1 MAQLVSLNP
10 TSGELLAELETTTN
24 AEIDQI
30 VARSHKALPA
40 WRELTVKQ
48 RAEYILKGYENI
60 LANRKEVEQL
70 IHDEMGKTPAEAER
84 EVSYY
89 CGNIGNLVEEVN
101 EALISTTHNDGTTE
115 TTTFYDALGVCAS
128 ITPWNFPL
136 GMPHTLMMP
145 SLLAGNTVIFKPS
158 EEVPL
163 IGLKYAELLNTHL
176 PKDVFQ
182 VVIGTG
188 EQGKYLVESD
198 VQLITFTG
206 SQATGKHILNS
217 ASKDL
222 KRVLLELG
230 GKDPLLVLE
239 DADIEAAAKF
249 GANNSFRN
257 AGQVCV
263 STEKI
268 FVHESHYDKF
278 LELFIEEVQK
288 VCVGSMINKRQKDH
302 VVKQVQEAVEKG
314 AKIVFGEVNV
324 DDTNLFTPVV
334 LTDLTSEMNIMI
346 DETFG
351 PVACIA
357 KVGSTEEA
365 LQKANKGNYALGAAI
380 FSQDIESAKKLA
392 HRMKSGMVGI
402 NRGPGGAKG
411 SAWVGAGQSGY
422 GFHGSKEGHRQF
434 TQLRIVSAPL

>member
-1 MAQLVSLNP
+1 MSTLKSLNP
-10 TSGELLAELETTTN
+10 TTGELISEIKVTTH
-24 AEIDQI
+24 AEIDQM
-30 VARSHKALPA
+30 VKQAHAALPR
-40 WRELTVKQ
+40 WRSLTVRE
-48 RAEYILKGYENI
+48 RADYILRGYQNI
-60 LANRKEVEQL
+60 LAHRKNMEQL
-70 IHDEMGKTPAEAER
+70 IHDEMGKTLNEAEK

-89 CGNIGNLVEEVN
+89 CGGIENLIAEVD
-101 EALISTTHNDGTTE
+101 EALQANTYNDGTTE
-115 TTTFYDALGVCAS
+115 TTIFYEPFGVCAS

-145 SLLAGNTVIFKPS
+145 SLLSGNTVLFKPS

-163 IGLKYAELLNTHL
+163 IGIKYAELLNQAL
-176 PKDVFQ
+176 PKDVLQ
-182 VVIGTG
+182 VVIGAG
-188 EQGKYLVESD
+188 EEGKHLVESD

-217 ASKDL
+217 ASKEL

-268 FVHESHYDKF
+268 FVHETVYDQF
-278 LELFIEEVQK
+278 MELFISEVKK
-288 VCVGSMINKRQKDH
+288 VSIGSMINKRQKDH
-302 VVKQVQEAVEKG
+302 VIKQVQEAIKMG
-314 AKIVFGEVNV
+314 AQIAYGEVNT
-324 DDTNLFTPVV
+324 DESNLFTPVV
-334 LTDLTSEMNIMI
+334 LTDVTSDMNIMI

-357 KVGSTEEA
+357 KVSSSEEA
-365 LQKANKGNYALGAAI
+365 IKEANRGNYALGASI
-380 FSQDIESAKKLA
+380 FSKNRESAMKLA
-392 HRMKSGMVGI
+392 PLLKSGMVGI
-402 NRGPGGAKG
+402 NRGPGGGKG
-411 SAWVGAGQSGY
+411 SPWVGAAQSGY

-434 TQLRIVSAPL
+434 AQLRVISVPL